1 MSNCIFKDCA
11 PHIKFAG
18 KLTNCIF
25 DHYIHHAFYFGSRIY
40 NEGCIFNAIK
50 RGHVYQFTF
59 EEGAIFK
66 NCTFSKSSF
75 LIYEIRGVTF
85 EDCKFLCTMRGI
97 GLTTLNNIPDFYEQ
111 LYDLIKDIG
120 FLGTLI
126 QFILGRRIEV
136 TKFVNCDLSKLKM
149 INFTISKR
157 IKFIN
162 CKLPKN
168 LIHKYGSKVGFPE
181 DKNTN

>member
-1 MSNCIFKDCA
+1 MRY
-11 PHIKFAG
+11 G
-18 KLTNCIF
+18 
-25 DHYIHHAFYFGSRIY
+25 
-40 NEGCIFNAIK
+40 
-50 RGHVYQFTF
+50 
-59 EEGAIFK
+59 
-66 NCTFSKSSF
+66 
-75 LIYEIRGVTF
+75 GVTF

-168 LIHKYGSKVGFPE
+168 LI
-181 DKNTN
+181 DKS